1 MQDLEDLRDAIAI
14 VGLSGRF
21 PQANDPEAFWRNLR
35 DGRESIARF
44 TEEELIAAGV
54 PRAQVRD
61 PGYVKARPGL
71 DRPEWF
77 DADFFGYSEREAQWI
92 DPQQRL
98 FLECAYEALEDAGYD
113 AERFPGWIGVF
124 AGAKMNSYLLS
135 HHRALLQKFESSE
148 AMQLLIASD
157 KDYLTTR
164 VAYKLNLKGPSIS
177 VQTACSTGLAAVHQA
192 CQSLRAVECDMA
204 IAGAASVMF
213 PERRG
218 YFYEKGGPTSPDGH
232 CRPFDA
238 DAAGTVFGD
247 AVGVVVLRRL
257 EDAIEQGDFIHA
269 IVLGSATNNDG
280 SAKVGY
286 TAPSVDGQAS
296 VIVMAHEVAGV
307 RADTIDYVEAHGT
320 GTSLGDPIEVRAL
333 EQAFRRA
340 AAPLRR
346 CALGSVKGNVG
357 HSNTAAGIVGLIKTV
372 LALRHAQ
379 IPATLHYQRPNAE
392 IDLDRSPFYVNT
404 ELRAWPRDNGPRR
417 AGVSSFGIGG
427 ANVHAVLQEGPAYHP
442 TPGGESEILA
452 LSARS
457 EAALAAMR
465 SRLAEHLEGHPE
477 ISLRDAA
484 FTLLEGRRRFS
495 HRDFVVASSSPDAVA
510 RLRAPRPGRG
520 ARTGAAGVVMLF
532 TGQGSQH
539 PGMGRPLYE
548 EHAVFRETLD
558 ECAERL
564 RPLLGRDLRALLF
577 DGPAEELRETEI
589 AQPALFAVEYAAARL
604 LEESWGVRAE
614 ALLGHSVGE
623 LVAACVAG
631 VFSLEDGLR
640 AVAVRARLM
649 QSLPRGAMLAVPL
662 SEGAAL
668 ESLPQAL
675 SLAAVNGPELCV
687 VSGPEAAIARYEAQ
701 LGARG
706 IKGRRLQ
713 TSHAFHSAAT
723 EPILDEFRRVMAGI
737 TLREPRIPLLSNVT
751 GGWMTGSMARSAQY
765 WADHLRRA
773 VRFGDGVKAAL
784 EGEGPHLFV
793 EVGPGS
799 TLCSL
804 VRAGLG
810 GNAESAAVPLMP
822 GPGDAGKGRRV
833 LLEAAGELW
842 ARGADLRWQAVFPD
856 ARARRVPLP
865 TYPFERR
872 RHAVEDG
879 LPEPS
884 ASATETAAPEGA
896 EGTGGAR
903 LFRLR
908 WSRLHEAAPVSQP
921 ANEAPWLLFTD
932 ADEGAGALEA
942 HIRGSGARVITARPG
957 PAFAASGDL
966 GFVLRPD
973 SEEDLRAL
981 FSTLDGQGVFP
992 RRIVH
997 LWSALGR
1004 PGEGA
1009 EELLRRGLLSVCAV
1023 SRSLGAAP
1031 PGAGIELAIVT
1042 GGAHAIAGE
1051 TTPSPDHA
1059 ALVGLCRSLGNELA
1073 GVRCRA
1079 VDVIPPRDG
1088 ETTTSW
1094 ARAVFRE
1101 LAGEPEHDLVLLR
1114 AQQRWV
1120 PAFQAILPPSPA
1132 AEASRLRRGGVYLIT
1147 GAFGG
1152 IGLRLA
1158 EHLARAWSAKLV
1170 LMGRTPLPPRSE
1182 WPSYRERDGALAA
1195 TAEILEALGR
1205 MEAQGAELV
1214 VAAGDVAEP
1223 QDVARVFAEARARFG
1238 RVDGIFHGAG
1248 VPGAGPLQTRTN
1260 EEICR
1265 VLSPKTTGTRNLA
1278 DQLGQERE
1286 QPFLVLFSSTLS
1298 HLGAIGQADY
1308 AAANAYLDAFA
1319 GAHQSATGNPSFA
1332 VAWDGWEQIGMAA
1345 RAGITPP
1352 GPLPPGP
1359 RSSLRGR
1366 HPLID
1371 RVDGAATGPRVFH
1384 KRFSLARDWP
1394 VAEHRTQRAGLVSGT
1409 TLIEMAR
1416 AAATLAGMGAV
1427 ELHEVRFHAPCRVED
1442 GAPQDVCLESERSGT
1457 RTEFSIFA
1465 PGPAGARERLASGTW
1480 IPALDETREHAPVES
1495 IRRRC
1500 RPAAARQ
1507 LFEAVNASGLLR
1519 WGPRWDCIESLHVGE
1534 DEALAEL
1541 RLRPEFAEDLSV
1553 YGLHPALLDVAT
1565 SVTAVLDPRGIYLP
1579 AGYGRVACLA
1589 PTPTRLFSHVRLRR
1603 EETEPGRVLSAD
1615 VTLLDEQGRVIA
1627 DVTRFVLQRV
1637 HGGAGAALTT
1647 PSHRMSRGIDPEDG
1661 MKAIEQILA
1670 LTGPEQIVVSPRDFP
1685 ALAEQQRRAR
1695 REPSASPR
1703 RPLGDDERPRDEIER
1718 VVCSQWEE
1726 LLGRRPIGI
1735 HDEFFSL
1742 GGHSLLAIQ
1751 ILSRIKDAFDVDL
1764 PKQDMFE
1771 GATVARLAE
1780 KITSALAERL
1790 AMLESMTDADAP
1802 GEPS

>member
-1 MQDLEDLRDAIAI
+1 MQDLGDLGDAIAI
-14 VGLSGRF
+14 IGLSGRF

-35 DGRESIARF
+35 DGRESITRF
-44 TEEELIAAGV
+44 TEEELLAAGV
-54 PRAQVRD
+54 PRALVRD
-61 PGYVKARPGL
+61 PGYVKARPCL

-98 FLECAYEALEDAGYD
+98 FLECAYEALEGAGYD
-113 AERFPGWIGVF
+113 AERYPGWIGVF
-124 AGAKMNSYLLS
+124 AGAMMNSYLHS

-218 YFYEKGGPTSPDGH
+218 YFYEKGGPCSPDGH

-247 AVGVVVLRRL
+247 AVGVVVLKRL

-280 SAKVGY
+280 AAKVGY

-307 RADTIDYVEAHGT
+307 RPDTIDYVEAHGT

-340 AAPLRR
+340 SAPLRR

-379 IPATLHYQRPNAE
+379 IPATLHYRRPNAE
-392 IDLDRSPFYVNT
+392 IDFDSSPFHVNT

-427 ANVHAVLQEGPAYHP
+427 ANVHAVLQEGPAYQP
-442 TPGGESEILA
+442 TPAGESEILV

-457 EAALAAMR
+457 EAALAQVR
-465 SRLAEHLEGHPE
+465 SRLAEHLEGRPE

-484 FTLLEGRRRFS
+484 FTLLEGRRRFW
-495 HRDFVVASSSPDAVA
+495 HRDFVVASSSADAVA
-510 RLRAPRPGRG
+510 RLRKPGPGRV
-520 ARTGAAGVVMLF
+520 AQRGAAGVVMLF

-539 PGMGRPLYE
+539 PGMGRSLYE
-548 EHAVFRETLD
+548 EHAVVRETVD

-577 DGPAEELRETEI
+577 NGPADELRETEV
-589 AQPALFAVEYAAARL
+589 AQPALFVVEYAAARL
-604 LEESWGVRAE
+604 LESWGARPA

-662 SEGAAL
+662 SEGALL
-668 ESLPQAL
+668 ESLPAEL
-675 SLAAVNGPELCV
+675 SLAAVNAPELCV
-687 VSGPEAAIARYEAQ
+687 VSGAEAAVARYEAQ

-723 EPILDEFRRVMAGI
+723 EPILDEFRRAMAGI
-737 TLREPRIPLLSNVT
+737 TLREPRIPVLSNVT
-751 GGWMTGSMARSAQY
+751 GGWMTAAMARSAQY

-773 VRFGDGVKAAL
+773 VRFGDGVKAVL
-784 EGEGPHLFV
+784 EGGGPHLFV

-810 GNAESAAVPLMP
+810 GNAESAAIPLLP
-822 GPGDAGKGRRV
+822 GPGDAAKGRRV

-879 LPEPS
+879 VSEPPMS
-884 ASATETAAPEGA
+884 AEETTAPEGA
-896 EGTGGAR
+896 EDAGGAR

-908 WSRLHEAAPVSQP
+908 WSRLHEAASGSRP
-921 ANEAPWLLFTD
+921 ADEAPWLLLTD
-932 ADEGAGALEA
+932 AGESAGALEA
-942 HIRGSGARVITARPG
+942 HVRDSGARVITARPG
-957 PAFAASGDL
+957 PAFAASGAFA
-966 GFVLRPD
+966 FVLRPD
-973 SEEDLRAL
+973 SEEDFRAL
-981 FSTLDGQGVFP
+981 LSTLDGQGTFP

-997 LWSALGR
+997 LWSALGE
-1004 PGEGA
+1004 PGKSA
-1009 EELLRRGLLSVCAV
+1009 EESLRRGLLSVCAV

-1031 PGAGIELAIVT
+1031 PGAEIELAVVT
-1042 GGAHAIAGE
+1042 RGAHAIAGE

-1059 ALVGLCRSLGNELA
+1059 ALIGLCRSLGNELA
-1073 GVRCRA
+1073 GVRCRV
-1079 VDVIPPRDG
+1079 VDVLLPRDG
-1088 ETTTSW
+1088 ETNAPW
-1094 ARAVFRE
+1094 ARSVFRE
-1101 LAGEPEHDLVLLR
+1101 LAGAPEHDLVLLR

-1120 PAFQAILPPSPA
+1120 PAFEAISPPSPA
-1132 AEASRLRRGGVYLIT
+1132 AESSRLRRGGVYLIT

-1158 EHLARAWSAKLV
+1158 EHLARTWSAKLV

-1182 WPSYRERDGALAA
+1182 WSSYRERDEALAA
-1195 TAEILEALGR
+1195 VAEILEALER
-1205 MEAQGAELV
+1205 MEAQGTELL

-1223 QDVARVFAEARARFG
+1223 RDVARAFAEARARFG
-1238 RVDGIFHGAG
+1238 RVDGVFHGAG
-1248 VPGAGPLQTRTN
+1248 VPGAGPLQARTN
-1260 EEICR
+1260 EEICQ

-1286 QPFLVLFSSTLS
+1286 QPFLVLFSSTFS

-1319 GAHQSATGNPSFA
+1319 GAHQSATGHPSFA
-1332 VAWDGWEQIGMAA
+1332 VAWDGWEQVGMAA
-1345 RAGITPP
+1345 RAGVTRP

-1359 RSSLRGR
+1359 RSTPRGP

-1371 RVDGAATGPRVFH
+1371 RVEGGTLGPRAFH

-1394 VAEHRTQRAGLVSGT
+1394 VVEHRTQHAGLVSGT
-1409 TLIEMAR
+1409 TLLEMAR
-1416 AAATLAGMGAV
+1416 AAATLSGVGAV

-1442 GAPQDVCLESERSGT
+1442 GAPQDVCLATERNGT

-1465 PGPAGARERLASGTW
+1465 PGPTGTRERLASGYWT
-1480 IPALDETREHAPVES
+1480 PALDEARERAPVES

-1507 LFEAVNASGLLR
+1507 LFEAVNASRLLR
-1519 WGPRWDCIESLHVGE
+1519 WGPRWDCVESLHLGE
-1534 DEALAEL
+1534 DEALADI
-1541 RLRPEFAEDLSV
+1541 RLRPEFAADLSV

-1565 SVTAVLDPRGIYLP
+1565 SLTAVLDPRGVYLP
-1579 AGYGRVACLA
+1579 AGYGRVVCLA
-1589 PTPTRLFSHVRLRR
+1589 STPSRLFSHVRLRR

-1615 VTLLDEQGRVIA
+1615 VTLLDEQERVIA

-1637 HGGAGAALTT
+1637 HGGAGAALSA
-1647 PSHRMSRGIDPEDG
+1647 PSQRTSRGIAPEDG
-1661 MKAIEQILA
+1661 MRAIEQILA

-1695 REPSASPR
+1695 LEPSAGPR

-1718 VVCSQWEE
+1718 VLCSQWEE

-1751 ILSRIKDAFDVDL
+1751 VLSRVKEAFDVDL

-1771 GATVARLAE
+1771 GATVAGLAE

-1790 AMLESMTDADAP
+1790 AMLESMTDAAAP

>member
-1 MQDLEDLRDAIAI
+1 MQDLGDLRDAIAI

-61 PGYVKARPGL
+61 PGYVKARPCL

-98 FLECAYEALEDAGYD
+98 FLECAYEALEDAGHD

-218 YFYEKGGPTSPDGH
+218 YFYEKGGPCSPDGH

-257 EDAIEQGDFIHA
+257 EDAIAQGDFIHA

-307 RADTIDYVEAHGT
+307 RPDTIDYVEAHGT

-346 CALGSVKGNVG
+346 CVLGSVKGNVG

-379 IPATLHYQRPNAE
+379 IPATLHYRRPNAE
-392 IDLDRSPFYVNT
+392 IDFDSSPFYVNT

-427 ANVHAVLQEGPAYHP
+427 ANVHAVLQEGPVYHP

-484 FTLLEGRRRFS
+484 FTLLEGRRRFP

-520 ARTGAAGVVMLF
+520 ARTGTAGVVMLF

-539 PGMGRPLYE
+539 PGMGRSLYE
-548 EHAVFRETLD
+548 EHAVVRETLD

-564 RPLLGRDLRALLF
+564 RPHLGRDLRALLF
-577 DGPAEELRETEI
+577 NGPAEELRETEV

-604 LEESWGVRAE
+604 LESWGARAE

-631 VFSLEDGLR
+631 VFSLEDALR

-723 EPILDEFRRVMAGI
+723 EPILDEFRRAMAGI

-804 VRAGLG
+804 VRTQLG
-810 GNAESAAVPLMP
+810 GSAESAAVPLLP

-872 RHAVEDG
+872 RHAVEDE

-884 ASATETAAPEGA
+884 TGAAETMAPEGA
-896 EGTGGAR
+896 EDTGGAR

-908 WSRLHEAAPVSQP
+908 WSRLHEAAPVSRLE
-921 ANEAPWLLFTD
+921 NGAPWLLLTD

-942 HIRGSGARVITARPG
+942 HVRGSGARVITARPG

-966 GFVLRPD
+966 AFVLRPD

-981 FSTLDGQGVFP
+981 LSTLDGQGLFP
-992 RRIVH
+992 GRIVH
-997 LWSALGR
+997 LWSALGG

-1009 EELLRRGLLSVCAV
+1009 EAILRRGLLSVCAV

-1042 GGAHAIAGE
+1042 RGAHAIAGE

-1079 VDVIPPRDG
+1079 VDVVPPRDG
-1088 ETTTSW
+1088 EAATSW
-1094 ARAVFRE
+1094 ARALFRE

-1158 EHLARAWSAKLV
+1158 EHLARAWAAKLV

-1182 WPSYRERDGALAA
+1182 WSSYRERDGALAA

-1205 MEAQGAELV
+1205 MEAEGTELV
-1214 VAAGDVAEP
+1214 VAPGDVAEP

-1238 RVDGIFHGAG
+1238 RIDGIFHGAG
-1248 VPGAGPLQTRTN
+1248 IPGAGPLEARTN

-1278 DQLGQERE
+1278 DQLGREGE
-1286 QPFLVLFSSTLS
+1286 QPFLVLFSSTFS

-1319 GAHQSATGNPSFA
+1319 GAYQSATGNPSFA
-1332 VAWDGWEQIGMAA
+1332 IAWDGWEQIGMAA
-1345 RAGITPP
+1345 RAGITRP

-1359 RSSLRGR
+1359 GSSLRGH

-1371 RVDGAATGPRVFH
+1371 RVDGAAPGPRVFH

-1394 VAEHRTQRAGLVSGT
+1394 VAEHRTQRDGLVSGT
-1409 TLIEMAR
+1409 TLLEMAR
-1416 AAATLAGMGAV
+1416 AAATLAGRGAV
-1427 ELHEVRFHAPCRVED
+1427 ELHEVRFHTPCRVED
-1442 GAPQDVCLESERSGT
+1442 GAPQDVCLESEQRGA

-1480 IPALDETREHAPVES
+1480 TPALDETREHAPVAS

-1541 RLRPEFAEDLSV
+1541 GLRPEFAADLSV

-1579 AGYGRVACLA
+1579 AGYGRVVCLA
-1589 PTPTRLFSHVRLRR
+1589 PTPARLFSHVRLRR
-1603 EETEPGRVLSAD
+1603 DDTEPGRVLSAD

-1637 HGGAGAALTT
+1637 HGGAALAA
-1647 PSHRMSRGIDPEDG
+1647 PSRRASRGIAPEDG
-1661 MKAIEQILA
+1661 MKALEQILA
-1670 LTGPEQIVVSPRDFP
+1670 LAGPEQIVVSPRDFP

-1695 REPSASPR
+1695 LEPSASPR

-1751 ILSRIKDAFDVDL
+1751 ILSRINDAFDVDL

-1790 AMLESMTDADAP
+1790 AVLESMTDAAAP